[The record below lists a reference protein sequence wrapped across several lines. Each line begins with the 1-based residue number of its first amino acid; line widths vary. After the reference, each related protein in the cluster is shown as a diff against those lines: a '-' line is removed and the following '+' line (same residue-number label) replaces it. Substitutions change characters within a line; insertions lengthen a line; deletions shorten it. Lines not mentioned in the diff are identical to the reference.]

1 MVSTR
6 KKRQSNKR
14 LLSQLD
20 DFDQDMIIGNTANE
34 RQESVEV
41 NESTNDRD
49 FTVGTSNVS
58 SLINENVLNVK
69 TSERCFNEK
78 IDREMCNIVDT
89 VEDRIQ
95 NAILT
100 AIDNIVAPKLELA
113 IRSINA
119 SSGRDVASASGNS
132 ERREYEGINA
142 SFENASENNRTLGT
156 THINDETRCNSHD
169 GVSELPD
176 PGTQFDRQSP
186 THYVPPGGK
195 SEGHHMV
202 TGAKEQIHNRHYTVT
217 GQTVHTNQIPEFL
230 TGRTQTPRNP
240 SSHQYQNL
248 STQVSQDNQLP
259 VVEQTPANQNLD
271 ANNSIN
277 RLADAIAGI
286 TTQQRPQ
293 SATMLKPVS
302 TNTLIFDGKN
312 EKFEL
317 FEDLFHTMLKMQPE
331 MTEAM
336 KINHFHAHLRK
347 DALLT
352 FRNISVVN
360 KKTLDNV
367 LIVFRRK
374 YVKPESQAT
383 AKHKW
388 HKLTFDPNT
397 KSLPDF
403 LEELNECA
411 ERAFGDNAQQMI
423 DSLLY
428 AKLPPHLKRSLNL
441 AHLEN
446 GTYDQI
452 VAHLETELELSGL
465 ENDGDLTIPTM
476 TTVPLNDNQQ
486 NTEQTK
492 VVCHYCKKPGHVIRE
507 CRKRMR
513 KEQEQRND
521 PSTQK
526 MKPSTSKSYAPCPHC
541 QRTNHPP
548 EQCWS
553 GPNAANRPKRFK
565 QTYQEDNRNDGQ
577 DQGNLTHPGPSSIL
591 KNSLN

>member
-20 DFDQDMIIGNTANE
+20 DFDKDMIIGNTASE
-34 RQESVEV
+34 RQENIVV
-41 NESTNDRD
+41 NEGTNDQD

-58 SLINENVLNVK
+58 TAMNKNAMTVK
-69 TSERCFNEK
+69 TLERCFNER
-78 IDREMCNIVDT
+78 IDREMNNIVDT

-95 NAILT
+95 NAILA
-100 AIDNIVAPKLELA
+100 AIDNIVAPKIELA

-119 SSGRDVASASGNS
+119 SSGRDVTSACANA
-132 ERREYEGINA
+132 ERRERTGINV
-142 SFENASENNRTLGT
+142 SFENASENDNTIGVT
-156 THINDETRCNSHD
+156 NINDEARRNSQD
-169 GVSELPD
+169 GVSELSV
-176 PGTQFDRQSP
+176 PGTHFDRQSH
-186 THYVPPGGK
+186 THHVLTGGLEQTHNPHHMM
-195 SEGHHMV
+195 SELSSETHHMV
-202 TGAKEQIHNRHYTVT
+202 TG
-217 GQTVHTNQIPEFL
+217 QTAQTNQFPEFL
-230 TGRTQTPRNP
+230 TGRIITPRKSP
-240 SSHQYQNL
+240 LHEYQNF
-248 STQVSQDNQLP
+248 STQVSQDNNLP
-259 VVEQTPANQNLD
+259 VVEQTPRNQNSD

-286 TTQQRPQ
+286 ATQQRPQ
-293 SATMLKPVS
+293 AATMLKAAS
-302 TNTLIFDGKN
+302 TNTLIFDRKN

-331 MTEAM
+331 MTEAI
-336 KINHFHAHLRK
+336 KINHFHAQLRK
-347 DALLT
+347 EALQT
-352 FRNISVVN
+352 FRNISAVN
-360 KKTLDNV
+360 KKTLDDV

-388 HKLTFDPNT
+388 LKLTFDPNT

-411 ERAFGDNAQQMI
+411 ERAFGDNAQHII

-441 AHLEN
+441 AYLEN
-446 GTYDQI
+446 GTYYQI
-452 VAHLETELELSGL
+452 VAHLERESELTGL
-465 ENDGDLTIPTM
+465 ENDGELTIHTM
-476 TTVPLNDNQQ
+476 TAVPPKDNQQ
-486 NTEQTK
+486 KTEQTK
-492 VVCHYCKKPGHVIRE
+492 LVCHYWKKLGHKIRD

-521 PSTQK
+521 PSNQTI
-526 MKPSTSKSYAPCPHC
+526 KPSTSKSYATCPHC

-565 QTYQEDNRNDGQ
+565 QGYPADNRNDGQ
-577 DQGNLTHPGPSSIL
+577 NQGNLTNSGPSSIL
-591 KNSLN
+591 NNPLN

>member
-20 DFDQDMIIGNTANE
+20 DFEQDVFIGNTASK
-34 RQESVEV
+34 RQENVAV
-41 NESTNDRD
+41 NEGINDQE
-49 FTVGTSNVS
+49 FTVGTSYDS
-58 SLINENVLNVK
+58 STVNGNAMSVK
-69 TSERCFNEK
+69 TLERCFNER
-78 IDREMCNIVDT
+78 IDREMNNIVDT

-95 NAILT
+95 NAILA
-100 AIDNIVAPKLELA
+100 AIDNIIAPKIELA

-119 SSGRDVASASGNS
+119 SSGRDVTSVTANS
-132 ERREYEGINA
+132 ERGERVGINA
-142 SFENASENNRTLGT
+142 SFENASENNNTLRVP
-156 THINDETRCNSHD
+156 NVSDETRLYIPD
-169 GVSELPD
+169 EVSELSVPE
-176 PGTQFDRQSP
+176 TRFDRQP
-186 THYVPPGGK
+186 HT
-195 SEGHHMV
+195 HHMV
-202 TGAKEQIHNRHYTVT
+202 TG
-217 GQTVHTNQIPEFL
+217 QTAQKNQFPEFL
-230 TGRTQTPRNP
+230 TGRIQTPRNP

-248 STQVSQDNQLP
+248 STQVSQDNNLP
-259 VVEQTPANQNLD
+259 VVEQTPRNQNLD
-271 ANNSIN
+271 ASISIN

-286 TTQQRPQ
+286 ATQQRPQ
-293 SATMLKPVS
+293 AATTLKPVS

-331 MTEAM
+331 MTETM

-347 DALLT
+347 EALQT
-352 FRNISVVN
+352 FRNISAVN
-360 KKTLDNV
+360 RKTLDDV

-374 YVKPESQAT
+374 YVKTESQAT

-411 ERAFGDNAQQMI
+411 EKAFGDNAQHMI

-452 VAHLETELELSGL
+452 VAHLERELELSGL
-465 ENDGDLTIPTM
+465 ENDGELTIPTM

-486 NTEQTK
+486 NIEQTK
-492 VVCHYCKKPGHVIRE
+492 VVCYYCKKPGHVIRD

-513 KEQEQRND
+513 KEQERGND

-526 MKPSTSKSYAPCPHC
+526 MKPSTSKTYAPCPHC

-548 EQCWS
+548 EQCWN

-565 QTYQEDNRNDGQ
+565 QAYPEDNRNDGQ
-577 DQGNLTHPGPSSIL
+577 NQGNMIHSGPSSIL
-591 KNSLN
+591 KNPLN